1 MPFFQPDVMADM
13 TTQQQ
18 SEWLLE
24 MIDVSKSFPGVKA
37 LDNVNLRVRPHSV
50 HALMGEN
57 GAGKSTLLK
66 CLFGIYEKD
75 QGKIF
80 FKGQEINFTSSKEA
94 LENGVSMVHQELN
107 LVLQR
112 TVMDNMWLGRY
123 PTKGWFI
130 DHGKMYDDTKRI
142 FDELDIDIDPKVKVA
157 TLSVS
162 QMQMIEIAKAFS
174 YDAKIVIMDEPTS
187 SLTEKE
193 VNHLFKIINKLKEKG
208 CGIVY
213 ISHKMEEIFQLCD
226 EITILRDGQWVA
238 TQPLKGMTM
247 DQIIGMMVGRELTQ
261 RFPEKTNQ
269 PKEVILEIEHLT
281 AKNQPSIQDVTFN
294 LHKGEILGI
303 AGLVGAKRTD
313 IVETLFGIRDRSQ
326 GSIKLHGKE
335 VANHNAHEAIRNGF
349 ALVTEERRST
359 GIYSRLDI
367 AFNSLIANMDN
378 YKGSMGLLS
387 DNKMK
392 SDTQWVI
399 DSMRVK
405 TPTQQT
411 QIGSLSGGNQQ
422 KVIIGRWLLT
432 QPEILMLD
440 EPTRGIDVGA
450 KFEIYQLILELAKK
464 DKGIIIIS
472 SEMPELLGITDRI
485 MVMSNGRVAGIVNT
499 KETDQSEILRLAS
512 LYL

>member
-1 MPFFQPDVMADM
+1 MADM

-24 MIDVSKSFPGVKA
+24 MIGVSKSFPGVKA

-75 QGKIF
+75 EGKIF

-112 TVMDNMWLGRY
+112 SVMDNMWLGRY
-123 PTKGWFI
+123 PTKGLFV
-130 DHGKMYDDTKRI
+130 DHGKMYQDTKHI
-142 FDELDIDIDPKVKVA
+142 FDELDIDIDPRVKVG

-193 VNHLFKIINKLKEKG
+193 VSHLFKIINKLKEKG

-238 TQPLKGMTM
+238 TQQLKGMTM

-269 PKEVILEIEHLT
+269 PKEVILEVEHLT
-281 AKNQPSIQDVTFN
+281 AKNQPSIQDITFN
-294 LHKGEILGI
+294 LHKGEILGV

-313 IVETLFGIRDRSQ
+313 IVETLFGIRDRSE

>member
-1 MPFFQPDVMADM
+1 
-13 TTQQQ
+13 
-18 SEWLLE
+18 

-112 TVMDNMWLGRY
+112 SVMDNMWLGRY
-123 PTKGWFI
+123 PTRGWFI

-142 FDELDIDIDPKVKVA
+142 FDELDIDIDPRVKVA

-193 VNHLFKIINKLKEKG
+193 VNHLFKIINKLKDKG

-367 AFNSLIANMDN
+367 AFNSLIANMDS

>member
-1 MPFFQPDVMADM
+1 MADM

-123 PTKGWFI
+123 PTKGWFV
-130 DHGKMYDDTKRI
+130 DHNKMYQDTKHI
-142 FDELDIDIDPKVKVA
+142 FDELDIDIDPRVKVG

-269 PKEVILEIEHLT
+269 PKEVILEVEHLT

-313 IVETLFGIRDRSQ
+313 IVETLFGIRDHSE
-326 GSIKLHGKE
+326 GVIKLHGKQ
-335 VANHNAHEAIRNGF
+335 VANHTAHEAILNGF

-367 AFNSLIANMDN
+367 AFNSLIANMDS

-387 DNKMK
+387 NNKMK

-485 MVMSNGRVAGIVNT
+485 IVMSNGRVAGIVNT